1 MDMQTIGIALVV
13 VCVLFFLFTE
23 YEKRA
28 TFRRLHQLLSKG
40 EYGDYL
46 TMLDSF
52 LVKYLYPKYNRM
64 YMKLNGYLFMEDH
77 EEVVRLFDEMLAM
90 RTSKKQRRD
99 LVVKAFNYFVEK
111 ADQKRSKALLD
122 EIDTW
127 EDADDQKK
135 ESHRIYDIFILKK
148 YSYIEEM
155 EARLPQASGMDKG
168 FLEYLLSLQY
178 ENKGDKKKSEMYL
191 EASQKDMLSSM
202 QQMNQAKAEESDTAS
217 AQEPKEESDS

>member
-13 VCVLFFLFTE
+13 VCVAFFLFTE

-28 TFRRLHQLLSKG
+28 TFRKLHNLLAKG
-40 EYGDYL
+40 EYGEYL

-52 LVKYLYPKYNRM
+52 LIKYLYPKYNRL
-64 YMKLNGYLFMEDH
+64 YMKLNGYMFLEDH
-77 EEVVRLFDEMLAM
+77 EEIGRLLEEMLAM
-90 RTSKKQRRD
+90 RVTKKQRKD
-99 LVVKAFNYFVEK
+99 LVLKAFNYYVER
-111 ADQKRSKALLD
+111 ADQKQAKVLLD

-127 EDADDQKK
+127 EEEENQKK

-155 EARLPQASGMDKG
+155 EERLKEASGLDKG

-178 ENKGDKKKSEMYL
+178 ENKGDQKKSAQYL
-191 EASQKDMLSSM
+191 EASKKDMLTSVE
-202 QQMNQAKAEESDTAS
+202 QANQAAAAS
-217 AQEPKEESDS
+217 QSSKEEA